1 MDTMVHWNKLEIN
14 QTYYTKI
21 TGNTIGLDNP
31 YTRIMIQQILHIPND
46 EAMIF
51 TRLVDGTVRGY
62 AVGGKFEDPLMYG
75 PRNRFWTEVPTYIP
89 DIHIHAAC
97 AA

>member
-14 QTYYTKI
+14 QTYYTRI
-21 TGNTIGLDNP
+21 TGNTFGVYNP
-31 YTRIMIQQILHIPND
+31 YKKVTIEWIWNLPNN

-51 TRLVDGTVRGY
+51 TRLVDGTVCGY
-62 AVGGKFEDPLMYG
+62 AVGGKFEDPLMLG
-75 PRNRFWTEVPTYIP
+75 PRNRFWKELPVSISSAT
-89 DIHIHAAC
+89 AAC